1 MSKRSRKGSK
11 NPASRHSGKPKAT
24 QASKRSSE
32 RSFSDRDFKLFSLA
46 ILFLV
51 AWIAYANALH
61 NSLVFDDAT
70 FSAGNRSWDLS
81 LSKVGRYFTSDVWAA
96 AGMETGLYRPLF
108 LLAVAAEA
116 MVFGD
121 WYTGYHLVN
130 VLLHSLVILA
140 LFSLIRY
147 LMLSTGCTPRL
158 AGYAALLSSLIF
170 AVHPINTEVV
180 NSIFNR
186 SGMLVTLGV
195 LTGLSWFLPR
205 VRVSPPQAWAGINLV
220 FLLILFCKETALMFP
235 PIIVVVLLAET
246 PGDWRMRLRKCIPVL
261 SMILP
266 IILYFALRSVALSP
280 SGTAGAL
287 EQSIAEV
294 KTQQHVTELTS
305 ETDPPVTDVSADP
318 PATDVSADP
327 PVTDVSEGPPATE
340 ISIEKATTSVLGE
353 TQLTQEFDHQCLVCN
368 FSSIGS
374 AGACFHGFHA

>member
-70 FSAGNRSWDLS
+70 FTAGNRSWDLS

-116 MVFGD
+116 RVFGD

-195 LTGLSWFLPR
+195 LAGLSWFLPR
-205 VRVSPPQAWAGINLV
+205 
-220 FLLILFCKETALMFP
+220 F
-235 PIIVVVLLAET
+235 
-246 PGDWRMRLRKCIPVL
+246 
-261 SMILP
+261 
-266 IILYFALRSVALSP
+266 
-280 SGTAGAL
+280 
-287 EQSIAEV
+287 
-294 KTQQHVTELTS
+294 
-305 ETDPPVTDVSADP
+305 
-318 PATDVSADP
+318 
-327 PVTDVSEGPPATE
+327 
-340 ISIEKATTSVLGE
+340 TTS
-353 TQLTQEFDHQCLVCN
+353 
-368 FSSIGS
+368 S
-374 AGACFHGFHA
+374 ARLPLNRY